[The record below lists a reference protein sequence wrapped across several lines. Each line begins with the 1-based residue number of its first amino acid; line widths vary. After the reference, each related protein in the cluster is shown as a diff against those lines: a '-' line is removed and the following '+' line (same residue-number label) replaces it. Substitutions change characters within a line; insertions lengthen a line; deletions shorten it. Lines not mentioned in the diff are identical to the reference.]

1 MWSVSWHSKMLFH
14 YVIGNIIV
22 FSSCWCNAWLSWW
35 LILASMSLFFLFFL
49 FFSPKNYSS
58 TFLFVDI
65 STSFFIFFIFNFQSW
80 PFYWSFI
87 CFQFYPSILIYQ
99 ISYSSMWS
107 SFFIFLNFI
116 VCSFIRV
123 LVVFNLIIQFKLM
136 ILIFKF
142 GLCFFI
148 SNIFFLVFL

>member
-1 MWSVSWHSKMLFH
+1 VQRLLTFKNVIPLCHWKYSCLLFLLVQRLAQLVIEFSVDEPFFSHFSL
-14 YVIGNIIV
+14 
-22 FSSCWCNAWLSWW
+22 FSS
-35 LILASMSLFFLFFL
+35 
-49 FFSPKNYSS
+49 KNYSS

-65 STSFFIFFIFNFQSW
+65 STSVFIFFIFNFQSW

-136 ILIFKF
+136 ILFFKF
-142 GLCFFI
+142 GLCFFY
-148 SNIFFLVFL
+148 S